1 VVNEPVLRRPV
12 RVAAAQRTGVRAVRA
27 IALGSAALTLSFAAA
42 HAIELPNKLQLDGP
56 LWLAVQQQLYRGWD
70 VWTAPCEIG
79 AILASCTLV
88 YLVRGR
94 RPVMVSAAVAATCM
108 AIALLL
114 FAGIVAPV
122 DTAVQSWTAATLP
135 ATWPAY
141 RLRWEIGHAI
151 TAGLALTAV
160 IAVLRTAFADASARR
175 A

>member
-1 VVNEPVLRRPV
+1 VNEPAARRPA
-12 RVAAAQRTGVRAVRA
+12 RVAAAQRTGVRVVRA
-27 IALGSAALTLSFAAA
+27 IALGSAGLTLSVASA
-42 HAIELPNKLQLDGP
+42 HVVELPNKLQLAGP

-70 VWTAPCEIG
+70 LLTAPCEIA

-94 RPVMVSAAVAATCM
+94 RSVMASAAAAATCM

-122 DTAVQSWTAATLP
+122 DTAVQSWTVATLP
-135 ATWPAY
+135 ASWPAY
-141 RLRWEIGHAI
+141 RVRWEIGHAI
-151 TAGLALTAV
+151 TAALALTAV